1 MKILSS
7 HISLKNVRFHA
18 RHGVMSLERT
28 VGADFTVN
36 LTVSTDL
43 SKAADSDNVD
53 DTVNYAILYDILHE
67 EMNIPSQLL
76 EHVAARV
83 ARRILERFS
92 HVKTVDIEITKCNPP
107 MQADCDGAAV
117 RMVFEQSSLG
127 KA

>member
-1 MKILSS
+1 MTLLSS

-18 RHGVMSLERT
+18 RHGVMPQERT

-43 SKAADSDNVD
+43 SKAAETDNVA
-53 DTVNYAILYDILHE
+53 DTVNYAVLYDILHE

-76 EHVAARV
+76 EHVAGRV
-83 ARRILERFS
+83 AQRIMETFPTIM
-92 HVKTVDIEITKCNPP
+92 TVDVEITKNNPP

-117 RMVFEQSSLG
+117 RLVFER
-127 KA
+127 

>member
-1 MKILSS
+1 MTFLSS

-18 RHGVMSLERT
+18 RHGVMPQERT

-43 SKAADSDNVD
+43 SKAAETDNVA
-53 DTVNYAILYDILHE
+53 DTVNYAVLYDILHE

-76 EHVAARV
+76 EHVAGRV
-83 ARRILERFS
+83 AQRIMETFPTIM
-92 HVKTVDIEITKCNPP
+92 TVDVEITKNNPP

-117 RMVFEQSSLG
+117 RLVFER
-127 KA
+127 